1 MMKMRWKHYYP
12 KTLIFLLK
20 SISGKSKDNNYLFL
34 LKIFNMK
41 KFFGMILLS
50 AMTYTAALAQTAI
63 TPATKGV
70 VYGAEI
76 KEKKVTTSDNFEQKL
91 KGESPV
97 KMQLKGKVISV
108 CEKRG
113 CWANV
118 DLGNGK
124 TVFVKMK
131 DYAFFVP
138 MDLVGKSVLLSGEAY
153 QETTSVE
160 ELRHYAEDAKK
171 PKEEIEAIKEAQVKS
186 RFTAAGITVLD

>member
-1 MMKMRWKHYYP
+1 
-12 KTLIFLLK
+12 
-20 SISGKSKDNNYLFL
+20 
-34 LKIFNMK
+34 MK
-41 KFFGMILLS
+41 KFFGIILLS
-50 AMTYTAALAQTAI
+50 ALTYTGVQAQGNI
-63 TPATKGV
+63 TPAAKGV
-70 VYGAEI
+70 VYGASI
-76 KEKKVTTSDNFEQKL
+76 AEKKVVSGNDFEQKL
-91 KGESPV
+91 KGETPV
-97 KMQLKGKVISV
+97 KMQVKGKVTSV

-153 QETTSVE
+153 QESTSVE
-160 ELRHYAEDAKK
+160 EQRHYAEDAKK
-171 PKEEIEAIKEAQVKS
+171 SKEEIEAITEAKVNN

>member
-1 MMKMRWKHYYP
+1 MK
-12 KTLIFLLK
+12 
-20 SISGKSKDNNYLFL
+20 
-34 LKIFNMK
+34 KIF
-41 KFFGMILLS
+41 GIILFS
-50 AMTYTAALAQTAI
+50 ALTYTGAMAQGNI
-63 TPATKGV
+63 TPAAKGV
-70 VYGAEI
+70 VYGANI
-76 KEKKVTTSDNFEQKL
+76 GEKKVVAGNDFEQKL
-91 KGESPV
+91 KGETPV
-97 KMQLKGKVISV
+97 KMQVKGKVTSV

-138 MDLVGKSVLLSGEAY
+138 MDLIGKSVLLSGEAY
-153 QETTSVE
+153 QESTSVE

-171 PKEEIEAIKEAQVKS
+171 SKEEIEAITQPKVNN